1 MWREGTIGV
10 PNGKG
15 GYTVVH
21 YTAKVY
27 DEGSDFGINGG
38 RISKLTL
45 KQNGKEVY
53 NYDRDLDIDCQTEEA
68 EVALAV
74 LLKEYE

>member
-1 MWREGTIGV
+1 MWKEGTIGV
-10 PNGKG
+10 PTGNGK
-15 GYTVVH
+15 YTAVH

-27 DEGSDFGINGG
+27 DEPSDFGINGG

-45 KQNGKEVY
+45 KQDGKFVY
-53 NYDRDLDIDCQTEEA
+53 NYDRGLDLDCQTEEA
-68 EVALAV
+68 EVALAI

>member
-1 MWREGTIGV
+1 MWKEGTIGV
-10 PNGKG
+10 PTGNGKF
-15 GYTVVH
+15 TAVH

-27 DEGSDFGINGG
+27 DESGEFGINGG

-45 KQNGKEVY
+45 TQNGKIVY
-53 NYDRDLDIDCQTEEA
+53 NYDRGPDLDCQTEEA
-68 EVALAV
+68 EVALAI